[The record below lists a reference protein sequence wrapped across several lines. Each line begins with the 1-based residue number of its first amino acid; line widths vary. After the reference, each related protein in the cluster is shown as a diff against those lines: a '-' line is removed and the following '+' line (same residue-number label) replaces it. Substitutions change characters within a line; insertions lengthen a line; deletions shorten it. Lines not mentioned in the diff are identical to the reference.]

1 MAMQNV
7 PPGSS
12 GPPGVPFL
20 GIGWG
25 FPIRLESAEG
35 REHLAHAEYEDS
47 VRQGVLLVLSTSKG
61 ERVMRPDFG
70 CDIHDLLFAPNDAT
84 TCGMAESM
92 VDEALRE
99 WEPRIDV
106 LRVAAEARGALLSVS
121 VDYRVRKTDARVN
134 LVYPFYLDRPMR

>member
-1 MAMQNV
+1 MAKQNF

-12 GPPGVPFL
+12 VRPGSGGPFL

-25 FPIRLESAEG
+25 FPIRLEAAEG
-35 REHLAHAEYEDS
+35 RPAHLAHAQYEDS
-47 VRQGVLLVLSTSKG
+47 VRQGVLLILSTSKG

-92 VDEALRE
+92 VRDALRQ

-106 LRVAAEARGALLSVS
+106 LRVTADADGALLSVS
-121 VDYRVRKTDARVN
+121 VDYRVRKTDSRSN
-134 LVYPFYLDRPMR
+134 LS